1 MGTDQLRFVGAGL
14 FFLLIFLS
22 GYWLS
27 RSGKPYNVIVLTI
40 HKLIAVAA
48 FVLLVITMIRSNQGT
63 ALSTIELIAGVVTGL
78 FFLSLIVT
86 GGLLSSNKEM
96 PAVVLKL
103 HQIAPYLTV
112 LFTLATLY
120 LVQAREL

>member
-1 MGTDQLRFVGAGL
+1 MDANQLGIVGAGL
-14 FFLLIFLS
+14 FFVIIFVS

-27 RSGKPYNVIVLTI
+27 RSGKPYSVIVLTI
-40 HKLIAVAA
+40 HKLISLAAVVFLVVTMIQSHRVAA
-48 FVLLVITMIRSNQGT
+48 
-63 ALSTIELIAGVVTGL
+63 LSVIELVAGVVTGL

-86 GGLLSSNKEM
+86 GGLLSSDEQM

-112 LFTLATLY
+112 LSTAVTLY
-120 LVQAREL
+120 LLQSRG